1 MIKLITI
8 DLDGTLLDK
17 DKNITEANLEA
28 IKKCTE
34 KGVYVVRAR
43 GRPQLGTKSLIKK
56 LGLFNSYIILYNG
69 GKIIDIANNKTIYTN
84 TISGSDIKE
93 IYQLSIK
100 NNLYYHAFKENEDLI
115 TQKFNPYTALEVRIN
130 HIPFKNELM
139 KNINDNEKF
148 LKGMIVGDEESLN
161 KLEPKLPSS
170 FKEKYS
176 IVRSAKV
183 FLEFLNKSV
192 DKGNALNFLKDYLNL
207 KDDETMAIGDAGN
220 DLGMIKEAHIGVA
233 MKNSMKN
240 VLDIADYITENDN
253 NNSGVAEAINKFV
266 L

>member
-17 DKNITEANLEA
+17 DKNVSQKNLEA
-28 IKKCTE
+28 IKKCAE
-34 KGVYVVRAR
+34 KGIYVVIAT
-43 GRPQLGTKSLIKK
+43 GRPYLGAKSLIKK
-56 LGLFNSYIILYNG
+56 LGLFNSFIILYNG
-69 GKIIDIANNKTIYTN
+69 GKVIDIKNNKTIYTN
-84 TISGSDIKE
+84 TINGSDIKE

-115 TQKFNPYTALEVRIN
+115 TQLFNPYTALEVRIN
-130 HIPFKNELM
+130 HIPFKNELI
-139 KNINDNEKF
+139 KNINDDDKF
-148 LKGMIVGDEESLN
+148 LKGMIVGDEASLDL
-161 KLEPKLPSS
+161 LEPKVPSS

-240 VLDIADYITENDN
+240 VLDVADYITENDN
-253 NNSGVAEAINKFV
+253 NNSGVAEAINKFA

>member
-17 DKNITEANLEA
+17 DKNVTDKNLEA
-28 IKKCTE
+28 IKKCKE
-34 KGVYVVRAR
+34 KGIYVVIAT
-43 GRPQLGTKSLIKK
+43 GRPYLGTKSLIKK
-56 LGLFNSYIILYNG
+56 LGLFDSFIILYNG
-69 GKIIDIANNKTIYTN
+69 GKVIDIKNNKTIYTN
-84 TISGSDIKE
+84 TINGKDIKE
-93 IYQLSIK
+93 IYQLSLK
-100 NNLYYHAFKENEDLI
+100 HNLYYHAFKENEDLI
-115 TQKFNPYTALEVRIN
+115 TQLFNPYTALEVRIN
-130 HIPFKNELM
+130 HIPFKNELI
-139 KNINDNEKF
+139 KNIDDNEKF
-148 LKGMIVGDEESLN
+148 LKGMIVGDEKDLDE
-161 KLEPKLPSS
+161 LEPLVPSS

-192 DKGNALNFLKDYLNL
+192 DKGNALNFLKNYLNL

-233 MKNSMKN
+233 MKNSMKD

-253 NNSGVAEAINKFV
+253 NNSGVAEAIYKFA